1 MALKSHIE
9 GVHEGIKNFTCD
21 RCEKSFSLSQS
32 LKAHIKYYH
41 ESNGEQ
47 NTCDLCNKN
56 FTLPGT
62 LKAHIQEVH
71 KNIKA
76 HQCSYCDKAFKRSFD
91 LKKHFKKVHEGQNNG
106 KITCDACKY
115 TFITASDLKIHYS
128 MVHGKNIDVTFS
140 FSQNSTQTHIVH
152 LNNDEKSEKSLNNEQ
167 QPEEILSDVKNQDNF
182 QFHEKNNKT
191 IIANSADEVL
201 NIKDEPVE
209 LSETNN
215 TIDIKLEPLEV

>member
-9 GVHEGIKNFTCD
+9 GVHEGIKNFTCNICD
-21 RCEKSFSLSQS
+21 KSFSLHQS

-41 ESNGEQ
+41 ESNGEE
-47 NTCDLCNKN
+47 NKCDLCNKT

-71 KNIKA
+71 QDIKA
-76 HQCSYCDKAFKRSFD
+76 HQCPYCDDKAFKRSFD
-91 LKKHFKKVHEGQNNG
+91 LKKHLKKVHEGQNNG

-152 LNNDEKSEKSLNNEQ
+152 LKNDVFTEKLHNE
-167 QPEEILSDVKNQDNF
+167 PEEILSDVNYQDNF
-182 QFHEKNNKT
+182 QFHEKINKAIT
-191 IIANSADEVL
+191 TKEV
-201 NIKDEPVE
+201 NIKEEPLE

-215 TIDIKLEPLEV
+215 IIDIKLEPLEV